1 MLPGRDRLISLGGG
15 GGGRRREELAER
27 ERIESFS
34 IGGGGTGEPRESKV
48 IASGSR
54 GSSGRISCAF
64 STSVQYDLP
73 FTQGTYE

>member
-1 MLPGRDRLISLGGG
+1 MLPGRDRLFSLGG

-48 IASGSR
+48 IASGRR

-64 STSVQYDLP
+64 SMSVQYDR
-73 FTQGTYE
+73 FTQGTYG